1 MSLGEEVVPGLRAW
15 TRRYEEW
22 KDDVSCFAVERPEEL
37 VLIDPLLVGEDDWR
51 ALAELLGGRRL
62 HVILTVHWHARSS
75 TEVIRHHPQ
84 ARVWAHS
91 RARAAVG
98 RRAPVTD
105 TFAPGDPL
113 PGGLV
118 ALLARPRTE
127 VILWDPQARALIA
140 GDALVSDLD
149 PPGHLRTCRAAWLP
163 ASTSLADL
171 RASLRP
177 ALNLPVEMVL
187 PSHGPPVLAG
197 AQEALAQALADPG
210 A

>member
-1 MSLGEEVVPGLRAW
+1 MSLGAELAPGLRAW
-15 TRRYEEW
+15 TRNYDEW
-22 KDDVSCFAVERPEEL
+22 KDDVSCFAVERPDQL
-37 VLIDPLLVGEDDWR
+37 ILIDPLLSGEDDWV
-51 ALAELLGGRRL
+51 ALADLLGNRDL
-62 HVILTVHWHARSS
+62 HVVLTVHWHARSS
-75 TEVIRHHPQ
+75 AEVRRRHSE

-91 RARAAVG
+91 RARAAVA
-98 RRAPVTD
+98 RRTPVTD

-127 VILWDPQARALIA
+127 VVLWDPGAKALIA

-149 PPGHLRTCRAAWLP
+149 PPGRLRTCRTAWLP

-177 ALNLPVEMVL
+177 ALDLPVEAVL
-187 PSHGPPVLAG
+187 PSHGPPVLSG
-197 AQEALAQALADPG
+197 AREALAHALAG
-210 A
+210 